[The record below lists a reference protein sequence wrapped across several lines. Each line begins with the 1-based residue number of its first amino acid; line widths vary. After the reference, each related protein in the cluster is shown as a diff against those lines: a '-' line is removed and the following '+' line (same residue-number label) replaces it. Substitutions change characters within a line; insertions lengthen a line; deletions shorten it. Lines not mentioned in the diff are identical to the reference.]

1 MAITSTP
8 VNPHN
13 NTSPV
18 RLTTDNFADPF
29 DLAAAVATQAGLP
42 QEVLDKVHTD
52 CSALVR
58 DNWMAFLDM
67 FQMNIGFETD
77 YIQFIESTSPDYV
90 IDDTGAVSRTAN
102 VFTIDWTAVEGWETG
117 EAGFFYRVDD
127 TIAVYDTTGKFEM
140 GVITAID
147 KANNQFTAVCR
158 NGLNWTVATTNLT
171 IDVNGSDF
179 DKASCGPEGLME
191 LRKTKSVILKLQTV
205 KDAMQ
210 SAGGVR
216 YAFCLDSGEV
226 KWYDDNNMELTKRLN
241 RKVAK
246 TLLREIESVDGSG
259 AYLAGKFGTKG
270 LFQNLKENSL
280 VFTGYIQ
287 TVADLEAITTYWDSL
302 GLSGKEMLGFVNN
315 TQFRY
320 LEKLAV
326 LLVKN
331 LGLDVGVDICCLNN
345 DLTKI
350 GFISLQKDG
359 YIINFSKWGLTEGN
373 SVYGKTS
380 VTMPKG
386 VFMPSGTVKTK
397 INGVDRQVP
406 YIFKGYQDKAN
417 MGKPGV
423 VRTYLTGGF
432 AGGNGSDCEYLKI
445 SKSTTVGL
453 AVVCP
458 EALVIII

>member
-13 NTSPV
+13 NTSPI

-52 CSALVR
+52 CSALVK

-102 VFTIDWTAVEGWETG
+102 VFTIDWSAVEGWETG
-117 EAGFFYRVDD
+117 EEGFFFRVDD
-127 TIAVYDTTGKFEM
+127 VIAVYDATKEEI

-147 KANNQFTAVCR
+147 RANNTFTAVCR

-171 IDVNGSDF
+171 IDVNGTDF

-191 LRKTKSVILKLQTV
+191 LRKKKSVILKMQIV

-210 SAGGVR
+210 TAGGKR

-226 KWYDDNNMELTKRLN
+226 KWYDDNVIELTKRLN

-246 TLLREIESVDGSG
+246 TLLRDIESTETSG
-259 AYLAGKFGTKG
+259 AYLAGKYGTKG
-270 LFQNLKENSL
+270 LFQNIKENGL
-280 VFTGYIQ
+280 VQTGYIQ

-302 GLSGKEMLGFVNN
+302 GLIDREMIAYVDNA
-315 TQFRY
+315 QYRY

-326 LLVKN
+326 LLVQA
-331 LGLDVGVDICCLNN
+331 LGVTVNVDICCLNN
-345 DLTKI
+345 DLSKI
-350 GFISLQKDG
+350 GFMSLQKDG
-359 YIINFSKWGLTEGN
+359 YVIHFSKWGIQDGN
-373 SVYGKTS
+373 SVYGKKN
-380 VTMPKG
+380 VKIAKGIIMP
-386 VFMPSGTVKTK
+386 MGTTK
-397 INGVDRQVP
+397 AIINGQERMVP
-406 YIFKGYQDKAN
+406 FIFKAYKN
-417 MGKPGV
+417 EKLMPGQ
-423 VRTYLTGGF
+423 VRTFLTGGF
-432 AGGNGSDCEYLKI
+432 AGGNNSDCEYLKMT
-445 SKSTTVGL
+445 KSTTVAL
-453 AVVCP
+453 ATVCP
-458 EALVIII
+458 EVLTIII